1 MKKPRKLKIR
11 KSIIFIVIAIL
22 LVAIGFYNRKYFSHE
37 IVKQDHM
44 TPVYGEGSLEGW
56 KFQFDMYTNNPG
68 ETAVDKTNSVQVP

>member
-44 TPVYGEGSLEGW
+44 RMEIPIWHVY
-56 KFQFDMYTNNPG
+56 
-68 ETAVDKTNSVQVP
+68 

>member
-44 TPVYGEGSLEGW
+44 APVYGEGSLDGW
-56 KFQFDMYTNNPG
+56 KVQFEDR
-68 ETAVDKTNSVQVP
+68 KSVV